1 MNVPENRFLEGFSDA
16 GRQKLIAA
24 VILENYSDRNFLFNE
39 GDPADGICLVLSGEI
54 EIFRHFG
61 NREQLLGVFKEGEF
75 LGEVA
80 VLDGRGR
87 SASARARGAV
97 TIGKIPAIVL
107 MEVLASESGSVMLH
121 IFQGLLA
128 YLRKTNDLF
137 LDEILHKQKLTLLG
151 EMASSLMHDLRNPLT
166 GIRLSADIL
175 HLKNPSDP
183 EADRCCEGILFQ
195 CDRVAAMTR
204 ELLEFSRGESTIH
217 SSLTTT
223 TKFLER
229 FRSSHADYIEQTG
242 ITFEIETAPADI
254 EIDVMRCLRLLQNLV
269 TNAVEALQ
277 GRADGCIRLVAWVE
291 DGFFSL
297 SVSDNGPGI
306 PDAIRNR
313 VFEPFVTHGK
323 KGGIGLGMAIVQ
335 NVVMAHKGKVKLE
348 TGPTGTSFLIQIPQF
363 PTPAESAAT
372 LPASESQVPGPVP
385 V

>member
-1 MNVPENRFLEGFSDA
+1 MNVHENGFLAGFSDA
-16 GRQKLIAA
+16 GRQRLISAA
-24 VILENYSDRNFLFNE
+24 ILENYSDRNFLFDE

-54 EIFRHFG
+54 EIFRKFG
-61 NREQLLGVFKEGEF
+61 NREQLLGVFKEGDY

-87 SASARARGAV
+87 SAAARARGAV
-97 TIGKIPAIVL
+97 TVGKIPASVL
-107 MEVLASESGSVMLH
+107 LEVLAGESAGVMLH
-121 IFQGLLA
+121 IFQQLLA

-183 EADRCCEGILFQ
+183 EADRCCEGIRFQ

-204 ELLEFSRGESTIH
+204 ELLEFSRGELTIH
-217 SSLTTT
+217 ASRTTT

-242 ITFEIETAPADI
+242 LIFEIEAAPGDI
-254 EIDVMRCLRLLQNLV
+254 EIDIMRCLRLLQNLV

-277 GRADGCIRLVAWVE
+277 DRADGCIRLVAWVE
-291 DGFFSL
+291 NDFFCL

-335 NVVMAHKGKVKLE
+335 NVVMAHQGKVKLE
-348 TGPTGTSFLIQIPQF
+348 TSPAGTSFLIQMPQF
-363 PTPAESAAT
+363 PPRVEPMAT
-372 LPASESQVPGPVP
+372 LPPSESQVSAPVS